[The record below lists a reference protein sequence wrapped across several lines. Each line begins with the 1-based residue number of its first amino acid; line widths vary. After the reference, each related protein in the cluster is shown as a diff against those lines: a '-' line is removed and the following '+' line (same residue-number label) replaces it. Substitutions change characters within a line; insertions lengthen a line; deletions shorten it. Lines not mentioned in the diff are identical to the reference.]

1 MTTSVPNN
9 MQGAGGGGCGEH
21 VHGKALCA
29 PHSTCSAKGQTVRT
43 GRAGHACLAAAAS
56 PLGAARGTRTQG
68 RHAAQ
73 MTKASTALNSNAR
86 QRPPG
91 ISPQAPARP
100 WRGETTWLGTYRS
113 PHGLSPRETQKIGKE
128 KKTGSRR
135 HPFHRKGQLELEGT
149 VSLSEEKEP
158 IDSGALQPDSTRE
171 SGPSDTSPQGTVLPQ

>member
-1 MTTSVPNN
+1 M
-9 MQGAGGGGCGEH
+9 
-21 VHGKALCA
+21 
-29 PHSTCSAKGQTVRT
+29 RT